1 VNRLFSA
8 LGVLFIG
15 LLLDETVRRLF
26 QSRAAM
32 RAEYRQR
39 YRRQHRRWTGNR
51 ELKKEQVM
59 LDLIYIVIVLA
70 FFAMAAAYTRGCARL

>member
-15 LLLDETVRRLF
+15 LMVDEAVRRLF
-26 QSRAAM
+26 QSRTAM
-32 RAEYRQR
+32 RTEYRQR
-39 YRRQHRRWTGNR
+39 YRERRRRAGSR

-59 LDLIYIVIVLA
+59 LDLVYIVIVLA
-70 FFAMAAAYTRGCARL
+70 FFAVAAAYTRGCDRL